1 MPFSKVNVG
10 EPRLRDC
17 RWNLSCK
24 SHCLT
29 PIQETPERPK
39 YQCRRLVPSARDL
52 RVRMEIVMIYS
63 APIFL
68 RDSLNCQGEIRQ
80 PFYDGSTER
89 FEEMYDCNRATLE
102 RYAGVILSFGIS
114 SFAIGYLSLQ
124 LTIGSAPVFDP
135 RDILVTC
142 AGVFAGPLGGG
153 LVGLLAGIG
162 RVRSARFCH
171 TLYIGRYH
179 DRLHSTN
186 FHGRKELGSRCRPWT
201 RYQLFPRR
209 SRHDC
214 KWVME

>member
-1 MPFSKVNVG
+1 
-10 EPRLRDC
+10 
-17 RWNLSCK
+17 
-24 SHCLT
+24 
-29 PIQETPERPK
+29 
-39 YQCRRLVPSARDL
+39 
-52 RVRMEIVMIYS
+52 MEIVMIYS

-89 FEEMYDCNRATLE
+89 FGEMYDCNRATLE

-162 RVRSARFCH
+162 GSDPLVSVILYTLGGIMTGYIARTFMAEKNWVP
-171 TLYIGRYH
+171 GAA
-179 DRLHSTN
+179 
-186 FHGRKELGSRCRPWT
+186 LGLGISYSLVGLVMIASGSWNRIASLAFQSLIMVFTCIFVLSIIQSLDPH
-201 RYQLFPRR
+201 LF
-209 SRHDC
+209 S
-214 KWVME
+214 